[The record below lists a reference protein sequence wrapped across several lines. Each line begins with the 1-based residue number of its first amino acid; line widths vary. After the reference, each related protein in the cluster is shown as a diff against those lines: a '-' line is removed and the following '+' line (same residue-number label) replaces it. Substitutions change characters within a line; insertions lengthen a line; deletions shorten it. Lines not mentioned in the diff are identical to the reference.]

1 MPVLSMPAASFAD
14 PPQAASGEVKLAYRQ
29 LGRTGVKVTPLSFG
43 CMTTSDESVISHA
56 ADAGIVHFDTARS
69 YQGGNNERMVGAAL
83 KSRRQK
89 VVISSK
95 SQGRTGKDAL
105 ADLDTRPV

>member
-1 MPVLSMPAASFAD
+1 MPLSSSRRGFLAAGLAMPAASFAD

-56 ADAGIVHFDTARS
+56 ADAGIVQAH
-69 YQGGNNERMVGAAL
+69 
-83 KSRRQK
+83 KSNVR
-89 VVISSK
+89 
-95 SQGRTGKDAL
+95 
-105 ADLDTRPV
+105 